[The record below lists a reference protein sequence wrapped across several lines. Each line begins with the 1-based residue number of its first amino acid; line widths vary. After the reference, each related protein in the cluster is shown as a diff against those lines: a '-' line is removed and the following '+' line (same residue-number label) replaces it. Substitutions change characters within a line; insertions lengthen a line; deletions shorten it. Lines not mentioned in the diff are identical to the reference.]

1 MINGFHD
8 EIDERT
14 EQKKM
19 IQMEGNHAKI
29 KCGLRGDTQNGF
41 VLRERKKKSNSI
53 NKKTIDNEVGGIRV
67 DVGGEEIFRNNK
79 KKWKNKKTKKKERKK
94 TRI

>member
-1 MINGFHD
+1 
-8 EIDERT
+8 
-14 EQKKM
+14 
-19 IQMEGNHAKI
+19 
-29 KCGLRGDTQNGF
+29 
-41 VLRERKKKSNSI
+41 
-53 NKKTIDNEVGGIRV
+53 VGGIRV

>member
-29 KCGLRGDTQNGF
+29 KCGLRGDTQNCF
-41 VLRERKKKSNSI
+41 VLRERKKNQIQST
-53 NKKTIDNEVGGIRV
+53 KKQSTMRWGVIRVGVGG
-67 DVGGEEIFRNNK
+67 GEIFRNNK
-79 KKWKNKKTKKKERKK
+79 KK
-94 TRI
+94 

>member
-14 EQKKM
+14 EQKKNDPNGGKPRENKM
-19 IQMEGNHAKI
+19 WFKGGTHKLVLC
-29 KCGLRGDTQNGF
+29 CGKEKN
-41 VLRERKKKSNSI
+41 SNSI

-67 DVGGEEIFRNNK
+67 GVGGEEIFRNNK
-79 KKWKNKKTKKKERKK
+79 KK
-94 TRI
+94 